1 MERIAKEIFSMRMM
15 VVALFLFLVSIGL
28 ATFVETVHDTQT
40 AKIMV
45 YNALWFTLLLIYLG
59 VGLIANIFRYK
70 MFRPEKIA
78 MLTFHVAFLIMLIG
92 AAVTRFV
99 GFEGMMMIREGKSVD
114 YMYSSDPYLTIKIS
128 NDSEGKSFEA
138 LAYMSEAVDNS
149 FTHEMDFIPSKGK
162 AHKGIQV
169 SYVDFQKNMVDSL
182 VTNRK
187 YKETAIGIATTST
200 EPEFI
205 EEGGFT
211 MSGDLAI
218 SYMKDDAMPGVHI
231 WREGNRF
238 KMKSVMPLR
247 SLPMSALI
255 EIRQSGGEVPDS
267 MYSNV
272 LADSVITL
280 EMATLYNVQ
289 GNQFVFSKIK
299 KNTRKELVKAP
310 VKDAGL
316 DYLTVK
322 VKDGNKTTEKVIRGG
337 MRRLQDPVK
346 FELNGLFYE
355 IGYGSTIMPIPFK
368 VKCRD
373 FQLDRYP
380 GSNAPSSF
388 ASELTIIDGD
398 YQKDKRL
405 FMNHV
410 VDYKG
415 YRIFQSS
422 YDPDEKG
429 TILSVNNDWWGT
441 NISYLGYL
449 LMGLGMVLSM
459 FAPYGRM
466 RELFNKLSKKGK
478 DSKAMNILLVVM
490 LSTSSLFAQTEN
502 QGVQDTMM
510 MQEDHSGHDHSVDD
524 HSGHNHETGDQTM
537 PAAPPMQGE
546 LYIMTE
552 EHSEELASLLVL
564 DRDGRFMPIHTL
576 CVKILRKLHRAQ
588 NFEDYNAVQ
597 TVMSM
602 HMYPNYWAFE
612 PIVYVSTK
620 GDFRKDLGV
629 ETYASFMDLVDQETG
644 DFIFAK
650 LYEKAHRMKESERG
664 EREKQVIKLQER
676 FEILLQIFSKDWG
689 LIKLLP
695 KAGDN
700 TNSWVPILHHGI
712 DSKEFQV
719 SVNYF
724 GALNEAAMGTGSY
737 EQAEKNLEALK
748 EYQRQRGGKALPSE
762 SAVKVEIS
770 YNKMNIF
777 KNAAYLYLI
786 FGFLLLVTFFVKTL
800 TSSET
805 TPKYLII
812 SEKVLFWILTLTF
825 IYHGVGVGMRSYIS
839 GNEPWSNGYE
849 ALVFIAWVMVGTGVS
864 FSRWNKVILGAA
876 AMLAFFLLF
885 VSEMNLLDPEITTL
899 QPVLKSYWL
908 MIHVAIITS
917 SYAPLGVASIL
928 GLVNLILYVFRKR
941 NSENDVSQAIREITY
956 INEILITIGVVMLT
970 IGTFLGGIWANE
982 SWGRY
987 WGWDPKETWAL
998 VAILAYAVVLHLRYI
1013 PGVKDKFT
1021 FNTVAFWG
1029 YATILF
1035 TFFGVNFYLVGLH
1048 SYANGEGLGSFPDWL
1063 KYLGVALYLFTE
1075 IAAYK
1080 NQKYLSK
1087 NGPIS
1092 TKYMFKKLTILFTM
1106 IIGISILILVFKVS
1120 TFVEVAQNAGI
1131 ILGLIAVTNAIM
1143 FAIGKATAKS
1153 IPDENTL
1160 DYDA

>member
-1 MERIAKEIFSMRMM
+1 
-15 VVALFLFLVSIGL
+15 
-28 ATFVETVHDTQT
+28 
-40 AKIMV
+40 
-45 YNALWFTLLLIYLG
+45 
-59 VGLIANIFRYK
+59 
-70 MFRPEKIA
+70 MFQREKIA
-78 MLTFHVAFLIMLIG
+78 MLTFHVAFLIMMIG
-92 AAVTRFV
+92 AAATRFF
-99 GFEGMMMIREGKSVD
+99 GFEGLMLIREGQTVN
-114 YMYSSDPYLTIKIS
+114 YMYSAEPYLTIKVS
-128 NDSEGKSFEA
+128 NDSEGRSFEA

-149 FTHEMDFIPSKGK
+149 FTHDIAFIPAKGK
-162 AHKGIQV
+162 AHKNIEI

-182 VTNRK
+182 VTNKK

-205 EEGGFT
+205 EEGGFI
-211 MSGDLAI
+211 MSGELAI
-218 SYMKDDAMPGVHI
+218 SYEKDDAMPGVHI
-231 WREGNRF
+231 WKDGNRF

-247 SLPMSALI
+247 SLPMTALR

-267 MYSNV
+267 MYTNV

-289 GNQFVFSKIK
+289 GSQFVFSQIK
-299 KNTRKELVKAP
+299 KHTKRELVKAP
-310 VKDAGL
+310 VKDTGM

-322 VKDGNKTTEKVIRGG
+322 VKDGDKTTTKVISGG
-337 MRRLQDPVK
+337 MGRLQVPVK

-355 IGYGSTIMPIPFK
+355 IGYGSTVMSIPFK

-415 YRIFQSS
+415 YRMFQSS
-422 YDPDEKG
+422 YDADEKG
-429 TILSVNNDWWGT
+429 TRLSVNNDWWGT

-449 LMGLGMVLSM
+449 LMGLGMVLSL

-466 RELFNKLSKKGK
+466 RELFIKLSKKGK
-478 DSKAMNILLVVM
+478 DPKVMSIMLALM
-490 LSTSSLFAQTEN
+490 LSSSALFSQTEN
-502 QGVQDTMM
+502 QGVQDSMM
-510 MQEDHSGHDHSVDD
+510 MQEDHSGHDHAVDD
-524 HSGHNHETGDQTM
+524 HSGHNHESEGQAM
-537 PAAPPMQGE
+537 PKPPKQGK

-552 EHSEELASLLVL
+552 EHSESLASLLVL
-564 DRDGRFMPIHTL
+564 DRDGRFIPMHTL
-576 CVKILRKLHRAQ
+576 CDKILRKLHRSQ
-588 NFEDYNAVQ
+588 SFKDYNAVQ

-602 HMYPNYWAFE
+602 HMFRDYWLHE

-620 GDFRKDLGV
+620 GGFREEIGV
-629 ETYASFMDLVDQETG
+629 ESYASFLDLLDEDTG
-644 DFIFAK
+644 DFLFAE

-664 EREKQVIKLQER
+664 EREKQVIKLHER
-676 FEILLQIFSKDWG
+676 FEVLLQIFSNDWG
-689 LIKLLP
+689 FIKLLP

-700 TNSWVPILHHGI
+700 SNSWVPILHHGI

-724 GALNEAAMGTGSY
+724 GALNEAAMGTGTY
-737 EQAEKNLEALK
+737 DEAEKNLQILK
-748 EYQRQRGGKALPSE
+748 DFQRERGGTALPSE
-762 SAVKVEIS
+762 SAVKVEIR

-777 KNAAYLYLI
+777 KNATYSYLL
-786 FGFLLLVTFFVKTL
+786 FGFLLLIIFFAKTL
-800 TSSET
+800 SSAEVTPKFLKISET
-805 TPKYLII
+805 
-812 SEKVLFWILTLTF
+812 VLFWILTMTF
-825 IYHGVGVGMRSYIS
+825 VYHGAGVGMRSYIS

-849 ALVFIAWVMVGTGVS
+849 ALVFIAWIMVGLGVI
-864 FSRWNKVILGAA
+864 FARWNKVILAAA

-917 SYAPLGVASIL
+917 SYAPLGIASIL
-928 GLVNLILYVFRKR
+928 GLVNLILYIFRKR
-941 NSENDVSQAIREITY
+941 DAQNNVSHAIREITY
-956 INEILITIGVVMLT
+956 INEVLITIGVVMLT

-998 VAILAYAVVLHLRYI
+998 VAILAYAVILHLRFI

-1021 FNTVAFWG
+1021 FNTVSFWG
-1029 YATILF
+1029 YSTILF

-1063 KYLGVALYLFTE
+1063 KYLGVALYFFTE

-1087 NGPIS
+1087 NEPIS
-1092 TKYMFKKLTILFTM
+1092 KKYMVKKLTILFTM
-1106 IIGISILILVFKVS
+1106 IIGISLLILAFKVS
-1120 TFVEVAQNAGI
+1120 TFAEVAQNAGI
-1131 ILGLIAVTNAIM
+1131 ILGLIAFANVVM
-1143 FAIGKATAKS
+1143 FLVGNATAEKAS
-1153 IPDENTL
+1153 DENTL